1 MYWKAHSTLH
11 VCMPR
16 FFRSEA
22 ATSCLCRAAE
32 PERARESS
40 GLQQPYIQTSTRIDL
55 LKLQDLTYH
64 DHTLVYDNGPL
75 GCWSYYM
82 PFRILPQLVSG
93 LSPDRS
99 DGLEVVPLG
108 ASGLQSC

>member
-11 VCMPR
+11 VCPGSSVLR
-16 FFRSEA
+16 QRLLACAVLLNPSELA
-22 ATSCLCRAAE
+22 S
-32 PERARESS
+32 
-40 GLQQPYIQTSTRIDL
+40 LQQPYIQTSTRIDL